1 MKRPSSR
8 KKLLEKMPLDIKA
21 ELALREA
28 VAGAIAEHKLR
39 GRPIIIWRDGEV
51 VSIPP
56 EEIAITSAKG
66 VQPDRQRSEQTL
78 HKRKKS
84 TIRQNKKTA
93 EAIRR
98 QLLWP

>member
-8 KKLLEKMPLDIKA
+8 NKVLEKMPLDIKA

-39 GRPIIIWRDGEV
+39 GHPIIVWRNGKV

-56 EEIAITSAKG
+56 EEIAVTTTKG
-66 VQPDRQRSEQTL
+66 DIPDRPRSEQLYVKEKSQPYGRTK
-78 HKRKKS
+78 KRVK
-84 TIRQNKKTA
+84 Q
-93 EAIRR
+93 
-98 QLLWP
+98 